1 MGKSNAKSVK
11 IINGDARDCN
21 VHLKGKSI
29 ALTITSPPYYD
40 LKDYDNKKQI
50 GFGQSFDEYKRD
62 LTKIFTSIYKHTK
75 EGGSLWV
82 VIDTYMKN
90 GEIVMLPFIFAEL
103 MKEIGWKHKEI
114 IIWQKDKTVPWIHSG
129 QLRNVFEYILVFS
142 KGKDLELN
150 IDAVRDYANLKDWW
164 IKYPERYNP
173 MGKSPTTIW
182 DFPIPVQGAW
192 GSNNV
197 RHFCPLPD
205 GLVSQIIKIAS
216 ERNDLVFDPFC
227 GSGVVLDEAVKHG
240 RQALGVELNQ
250 HYVTKIH
257 ERISGGEIKK
267 EESRN
272 ISQKLFKKTIVELR
286 ALKIAKMILLFL
298 REIIGLHDFYLYAQ
312 LCRKSVPKGKFGKLH
327 LSIILASRNEN
338 EPDLKL
344 IDEFCAKEKLKAY
357 GLIIQIY
364 CTKLENFSGASKY
377 HLYDSSSFYKQKG
390 TTSSFTKSDAIYSN
404 INLNLSI
411 SNENN

>member
-227 GSGVVLDEAVKHG
+227 GSGVVLSESIKLG
-240 RQALGVELNQ
+240 RKSLGVELNTN
-250 HYVTKIH
+250 YV
-257 ERISGGEIKK
+257 ERIKNRLKNLLSDPDVNFAIDQ
-267 EESRN
+267 
-272 ISQKLFKKTIVELR
+272 ISFKKIVVRLR
-286 ALKIAKMILLFL
+286 ALKVAKITLDYLRTKIETQTPSIYLKFRETSGPQYGTAELFVFSKNNPVT
-298 REIIGLHDFYLYAQ
+298 RETISDLQQKAKELGIGLFGLKVEFKTCASHHIAQKKLY
-312 LCRKSVPKGKFGKLH
+312 
-327 LSIILASRNEN
+327 
-338 EPDLKL
+338 
-344 IDEFCAKEKLKAY
+344 
-357 GLIIQIY
+357 IY
-364 CTKLENFSGASKY
+364 
-377 HLYDSSSFYKQKG
+377 HPRSFYKLIG
-390 TTSSFTKSDAIYSN
+390 KSDSLIDKIAIYSN
-404 INLNLSI
+404 FNLEI
-411 SNENN
+411 RQEYEQK